1 MAGIPKKKQPDSK
14 PLLTYDLTKAIAEL
28 GQRISN
34 LKEFD
39 VKTLIGRLDANA
51 KALEDKVNDTL
62 SDIFGYDS
70 EEYRNYAILSLD
82 TLPIEVGGQKQSLPV
97 LQKAYQ
103 NGINVCVTRLN
114 SLKETLQQNR
124 PDTKEDNRPS
134 KQPISQ

>member
-103 NGINVCVTRLN
+103 ILSKKHYSRIGRIPKRTTALPN
-114 SLKETLQQNR
+114 SQ
-124 PDTKEDNRPS
+124 
-134 KQPISQ
+134 